1 MRISSVLVLIQF
13 SVPSCSQ
20 WFKYAE
26 HWHIISAIGILQSK
40 TISLQKTLRKTFF
53 FFIRR
58 PPETLLKTYKNTQL
72 GIMLCVWYGFST
84 KRLNYLLEI
93 LKITFPDEKKT
104 LLHKYANIFSFEVF
118 FGGPHTRRLHPPGFC
133 VCTSHVCNMRVG
145 PQVASQKVCD
155 ARLKLKF
162 KRLPSL
168 ILLTSNCTFI
178 TNVHVM

>member
-118 FGGPHTRRLHPPGFC
+118 FGGRTRGVSTLQAFASAHHMYVTCASDHKWLPKKF
-133 VCTSHVCNMRVG
+133 VTHVLN
-145 PQVASQKVCD
+145 
-155 ARLKLKF
+155 
-162 KRLPSL
+162 
-168 ILLTSNCTFI
+168 
-178 TNVHVM
+178 